1 MPEQYDLLIRNGAVY
16 DGSGAPPIEADL
28 GIRGDTVV
36 RVGTIA
42 PDAEAGETIDASGH
56 AVTPG
61 FIDVHSH
68 DDTLVFTEPEMFG
81 KSMQGITTVI
91 NGNCGSGVVPRAF
104 RRTITGDEG
113 IPDWDD
119 YAGYLDAVSAHPPAV
134 NVATLVGFGALRA
147 AVIGDRADPRAATE
161 AERDQMRGWMRE
173 SLEAGCVGLSTGL
186 IYEPDRYASLDEV
199 AAVAEEL
206 RPFGAIYAS
215 HVRGEGET
223 LLEAHGEAI
232 EIGRRAH
239 VPVQI
244 SHHKASGP
252 KVWGLVNESLAQ
264 IERARA
270 DGFDVTTDQY
280 PYTAGSTRL
289 FAMRQNGWFE
299 PEEGDM
305 EVLLA
310 AVAERPEWEGRT
322 VAELAGEFDLPID
335 QAVNKIL
342 DEAGHSVFAI
352 IFSMSEDDVRTVLVH
367 PTTMIGTDGIGAG
380 SRPHPRLY
388 GTYPR
393 ILGRYVRDEGL
404 LSLQAAIHKMTGM
417 PAAKF
422 RLPGRGVIEEGSVA
436 DLVVFDPK
444 TVIDVASYDDPK
456 RPPAGMPWVLVNGEP
471 VVRDGAHTGATP
483 GRPVRFQQR

>member
-1 MPEQYDLLIRNGAVY
+1 MPEHYDRIIRNGAVY
-16 DGSGAPPIEADL
+16 DGSGAPPIAADL
-28 GIRGDTVV
+28 GIRGDTIA
-36 RVGTIA
+36 RVGAIPA
-42 PDAEAGETIDASGH
+42 DAEASETIDATGH
-56 AVTPG
+56 AVSPG

-113 IPDWDD
+113 IPDWDS
-119 YAGYLDAVSAHPPAV
+119 YAGYFDAIEAHPPSV

-147 AVIGDRADPRAATE
+147 AVIGDRADPRPATDS
-161 AERDQMRGWMRE
+161 ERDQMRTWMRE

-206 RPFGAIYAS
+206 APFGAIYAS

-232 EIGRRAH
+232 EIGRRAG

-244 SHHKASGP
+244 SHHKVSG
-252 KVWGLVNESLAQ
+252 KRWWGLVSESLAQ

-270 DGFDVTTDQY
+270 DGFDVTADQY

-289 FAMRQNGWFE
+289 YAMRQNGWFE

-310 AVAERPEWEGRT
+310 AVAERPEWEGRS
-322 VAELAGEFDLPID
+322 VSDLASEFDLPID
-335 QAVNKIL
+335 QAVNRIL
-342 DEAGHSVFAI
+342 DEAGHGVFAVM
-352 IFSMSEDDVRTVLVH
+352 FSMAEDDVRTVLKH

-404 LSLQAAIHKMTGM
+404 LSLESAIHKMTGM

-422 RLPGRGVIEEGSVA
+422 HLEGRGAIEEGAVA
-436 DLVVFDPK
+436 DLVIFDPA
-444 TVIDVASYDDPK
+444 TVIDVATYEDPK
-456 RPPAGMPWVLVNGEP
+456 RAPAGMPWVLVNGEP
-471 VVRDGAHTGATP
+471 VVRDGAHTGARV
-483 GRPVRFQQR
+483 GRPVRFGRR

>member
-1 MPEQYDLLIRNGAVY
+1 MPEHYDRIIRNGAVY

-28 GIRGDTVV
+28 GIRGDTIAT
-36 RVGTIA
+36 VGAI
-42 PDAEAGETIDASGH
+42 PEDADAAEVIDATGH
-56 AVTPG
+56 AVSPG

-119 YAGYLDAVSAHPPAV
+119 YAGYFAAVEANPPSV

-147 AVIGDRADPRAATE
+147 AVIGDRADPRPATDS
-161 AERDQMRGWMRE
+161 ERDQMRTWMRE

-186 IYEPDRYASLDEV
+186 IYEPDRYASMDEV

-206 RPFGAIYAS
+206 RPFEAIYAS

-223 LLEAHGEAI
+223 LLEAHAEAI
-232 EIGRRAH
+232 EIGRRAN

-270 DGFDVTTDQY
+270 DGFDVTADQY

-289 FAMRQNGWFE
+289 YAMRQNGWFE
-299 PEEGDM
+299 PEEGEM

-322 VAELAGEFDLPID
+322 VADLAGEFDLPID

-342 DEAGHSVFAI
+342 NEAGHGVFAI
-352 IFSMSEDDVRTVLVH
+352 IFSMSEDDVRTVLAH
-367 PTTMIGTDGIGAG
+367 STTMIGTDGIGAG
-380 SRPHPRLY
+380 SRPHPRLW

-393 ILGRYVRDEGL
+393 ILGRYVREEGL
-404 LSLQAAIHKMTGM
+404 LPLETAIHKMTGM

-422 RLPGRGVIEEGSVA
+422 NLPGRGTIEEGAIA
-436 DLVVFDPK
+436 DLVVFDPA
-444 TVIDVASYDDPK
+444 TVIDVATYQDPK

-471 VVRDGAHTGATP
+471 VVRDGQHAGARP
-483 GRPVRFQQR
+483 GRPVRFGQR

>member
-1 MPEQYDLLIRNGAVY
+1 MPEHYDLLIRSGTVY
-16 DGSGAPPIEADL
+16 DGTGAPPASVDL
-28 GIRGDTVV
+28 GLRGDTVV
-36 RVGTIA
+36 RLGTI
-42 PDAEAGETIDASGH
+42 DVNAEAANTIDASGL
-56 AVTPG
+56 AVSPG

-68 DDTLVFTEPEMFG
+68 DDTLVFTEPQMFG

-104 RRTITGDEG
+104 SRTITGDED

-119 YAGYLDAVSAHPPAV
+119 YAGYFAAVEAHPSSV

-147 AVIGDRADPRAATE
+147 AVIGDRADPRPATD
-161 AERDQMRGWMRE
+161 AERDQMRTWMRE

-206 RPFGAIYAS
+206 TPYGAIYAS

-223 LLEAHGEAI
+223 LLEAHAEAI
-232 EIGRRAH
+232 EIGRRAN

-252 KVWGLVNESLAQ
+252 KWWGLVSESLAQ

-270 DGFDVTTDQY
+270 DGLDVTADQY

-299 PEEGDM
+299 PEEGDQ

-310 AVAERPEWEGRT
+310 AVAERPEWEGCT
-322 VAELAGEFDLPID
+322 VADLASEFDPPID

-342 DEAGHSVFAI
+342 DEAGNGVFAI
-352 IFSMSEDDVRTVLVH
+352 IFSMSEDDVRTVLKH

-393 ILGRYVRDEGL
+393 ILGRYVREEGL
-404 LSLQAAIHKMTGM
+404 LPLETTIHKMTGM

-422 RLPGRGVIEEGSVA
+422 HLEERGVIEEGAVA
-436 DLVVFDPK
+436 DLVIFDPA
-444 TVIDVASYDDPK
+444 TVAEVSTYEDPK
-456 RPPAGMPWVLVNGEP
+456 RAPSGMPWALVNGVP
-471 VVRDGAHTGATP
+471 VVHYGEHADARP
-483 GRPVRFQQR
+483 GRPVHFGKR

>member
-1 MPEQYDLLIRNGAVY
+1 MPEHYDRIIRNGAVY

-28 GIRGDTVV
+28 GIRGDTIAT
-36 RVGTIA
+36 VGA
-42 PDAEAGETIDASGH
+42 VPHDAEAGEVIDATGH
-56 AVTPG
+56 AVSPG

-119 YAGYLDAVSAHPPAV
+119 YAGYFAAVEANPPAV

-147 AVIGDRADPRAATE
+147 AVIGDRADPRPATDD
-161 AERDQMRGWMRE
+161 ERAQMRTWMRE

-186 IYEPDRYASLDEV
+186 IYEPDRYASMDEV

-206 RPFGAIYAS
+206 RPFEAIYAS

-223 LLEAHGEAI
+223 LLEAHAEAI
-232 EIGRRAH
+232 EIGRRAN

-252 KVWGLVNESLAQ
+252 KVWGLVNDSLAQ

-270 DGFDVTTDQY
+270 DGFDVTADQY

-299 PEEGDM
+299 PDEGEM

-322 VAELAGEFDLPID
+322 VADLAGEFDLPID

-342 DEAGHSVFAI
+342 DEAGHGVFAI
-352 IFSMSEDDVRTVLVH
+352 IFSMSEDDVRTVLAH

-380 SRPHPRLY
+380 SRPHPRLW

-393 ILGRYVRDEGL
+393 VLGRYVRDEGL
-404 LSLQAAIHKMTGM
+404 LPLETAIHKMTGM

-422 RLPGRGVIEEGSVA
+422 NLPGRGTIEEGAVA
-436 DLVVFDPK
+436 DLVVFDPA
-444 TVIDVASYDDPK
+444 TVIDVATYEDPK

-471 VVRDGAHTGATP
+471 VVRAGQHTRAIP
-483 GRPVRFQQR
+483 GRPVRFGQR

>member
-1 MPEQYDLLIRNGAVY
+1 MPEHYDRIIRNGSVY
-16 DGSGAPPIEADL
+16 DGTGAPPIETDL
-28 GIRGDTVV
+28 GLRGDTIAT
-36 RVGTIA
+36 VGPIPA
-42 PDAEAGETIDASGH
+42 DAEAGEVIDATGH

-68 DDTLVFTEPEMFG
+68 DDTLVFTEPQMFG

-119 YAGYLDAVSAHPPAV
+119 YAGYFAAIEANPPAV

-147 AVIGDRADPRAATE
+147 AVIGDRANPRPASE
-161 AERDQMRGWMRE
+161 AERDQMRTWMRE

-186 IYEPDRYASLDEV
+186 IYEPDRYASLDEI
-199 AAVAEEL
+199 AAIAEEL
-206 RPFGAIYAS
+206 RPFDAIYAS

-223 LLEAHGEAI
+223 LLEAHAEAI
-232 EIGRRAH
+232 EIGRRAR

-252 KVWGLVNESLAQ
+252 RFWGLVNDSLAQ

-270 DGFDVTTDQY
+270 DGFDVTADQY

-299 PEEGDM
+299 PDEGEM

-322 VAELAGEFDLPID
+322 VADLAAEFDLPID
-335 QAVNKIL
+335 QAVDRIL
-342 DEAGHSVFAI
+342 DEAGHGVFAI
-352 IFSMSEDDVRTVLVH
+352 IFSMSEDDVRTVLAH

-393 ILGRYVRDEGL
+393 ILGRYVREEAL
-404 LSLQAAIHKMTGM
+404 LPLETAIYKMTGM

-422 RLPGRGVIEEGSVA
+422 NLPGRGAIEEGAVA
-436 DLVVFDPK
+436 DLVVFDPA
-444 TVIDVASYDDPK
+444 TVIDLATYEDPK
-456 RPPAGMPWVLVNGEP
+456 HPPAGMPWVLVNGQP
-471 VVRDGAHTGATP
+471 VVRDGEHTGATP
-483 GRPVRFQQR
+483 GRPVRFKQR

>member
-16 DGSGAPPIEADL
+16 DGTGAPAIYADL
-28 GIRGDTVV
+28 GIRGDTVAQ
-36 RVGTIA
+36 VGPIPA
-42 PDAEAGETIDASGH
+42 DAVAGETIDASGL
-56 AVTPG
+56 AVSPG

-81 KSMQGITTVI
+81 KSMQGITTVV

-119 YAGYLDAVSAHPPAV
+119 YAGYFAAVEANPPSV
-134 NVATLVGFGALRA
+134 NVASLVGFGALRA
-147 AVIGDRADPRAATE
+147 AVIGDRADPRPASE
-161 AERDQMRGWMRE
+161 AERDQMRTWMRE

-199 AAVAEEL
+199 AAVAAEL
-206 RPFGAIYAS
+206 GPFGALYAS

-223 LLEAHGEAI
+223 LLDAHAEAI
-232 EIGRRAH
+232 EIGRRAG

-252 KVWGLVNESLAQ
+252 KWWGTVKDSLAQ
-264 IERARA
+264 IERARTE
-270 DGFDVTTDQY
+270 GFDVTADQY

-299 PEEGDM
+299 PDEGEM

-322 VAELAGEFDLPID
+322 VAELATEFDLPVD
-335 QAVNKIL
+335 QAVNRIL
-342 DEAGHSVFAI
+342 DEAGNGVFAI

-404 LSLQAAIHKMTGM
+404 LPLETAIHKMTGM

-422 RLPGRGVIEEGSVA
+422 NLPGRGTIEEGSIA
-436 DLVVFDPK
+436 DLVIFDPA
-444 TVIDVASYDDPK
+444 TVIDVATYQDPR
-456 RPPAGMPWVLVNGEP
+456 RPPAGMPWVLVNGTP
-471 VVRDGAHTGATP
+471 VVRHGDHTGARP
-483 GRPVRFQQR
+483 GRPVRLERR